1 MQSEYNGNVAIVT
14 GEIENL
20 SRVLVKLIALSI
32 ATVTKAVL
40 TIIKYVNRILYASY
54 FLFDMRK

>member
-54 FLFDMRK
+54 FFI

>member
-1 MQSEYNGNVAIVT
+1 MQSEYNGNVAIIT
-14 GEIENL
+14 GEIKNL

>member
-1 MQSEYNGNVAIVT
+1 MQSEYNGNVAIIT

-32 ATVTKAVL
+32 ATMTKAVL